1 MNGFEKFALSVLEET
16 RNSLADL
23 DGGWLQDKAEELGLM
38 VRVEVSEPCA
48 LRRENCRCYEYGGDF
63 PQGCLRYSELEG
75 VKRWN
80 RNRAKLFC

>member
-38 VRVEVSEPCA
+38 VRVEVRQPC
-48 LRRENCRCYEYGGDF
+48 GKS
-63 PQGCLRYSELEG
+63 PPYS
-75 VKRWN
+75 
-80 RNRAKLFC
+80 